1 MVSVGDD
8 RWEIY
13 VGGAAGAH
21 VRKGDLLATVV
32 GAEEV
37 LRVAGLF
44 IQHYRETAGW
54 LERTYAWVP
63 RVGLETLQRTL
74 IDDADG
80 IAEGLAQRMQTSV
93 DGYRDP
99 WQDRAEPKSP
109 AQFTPSLPLLPLPR
123 VPVR

>member
-1 MVSVGDD
+1 M
-8 RWEIY
+8 
-13 VGGAAGAH
+13 
-21 VRKGDLLATVV
+21 
-32 GAEEV
+32 
-37 LRVAGLF
+37 
-44 IQHYRETAGW
+44 
-54 LERTYAWVP
+54 
-63 RVGLETLQRTL
+63 GLETLQRTL

-99 WQDRAEPKSP
+99 WQDRVEPKSP